1 MTERSAN
8 DPDHK
13 ICIFS
18 AQSPWFLLH
27 SVDLLVEMS
36 LSFLQSSETTQLA
49 VPVFVCRVDLLKI

>member
-18 AQSPWFLLH
+18 AQRPWFHYH
-27 SVDLLVEMS
+27 SVDLLVELS
-36 LSFLQSSETTQLA
+36 LSSLRSSETTQIA